1 MTIEIE
7 QPKEDEKS
15 YLAEIRARHQSS
27 PEEKYD
33 ALKPEWLMIR
43 VEYIYAGDKVRQ
55 LMHYD
60 DLLDMQKTIADVY
73 KDSLKKPSET
83 AEEIARLLAK
93 TVEYDY
99 KRRGHRDLKIT
110 VSAKNHE
117 FELN

>member
-1 MTIEIE
+1 MSAEIK
-7 QPKEDEKS
+7 QPIEDEKS
-15 YLAEIRARHQSS
+15 YLAGVMSRQRES

-73 KDSLKKPSET
+73 RTSLRQSGKT
-83 AEEIARLLAK
+83 AAEIGRLLAK

-99 KRRGHRDLKIT
+99 RRRGHRDVNVT
-110 VSAKNHE
+110 VSADDNK
-117 FELN
+117 FKLN